1 MIRNTLDANPPS
13 LPHNMLRRVSQK
25 LARASGVAPARRV
38 VSQSPSYSTDGGD
51 DRRMRPMPEPTFSHV
66 EESQPIADDKEL
78 EQRRAQAL
86 RKWLESELGEERT
99 TLMSILAKHRVQ
111 VPGGTEDAT
120 NLMDELLLWKEGG
133 AGK

>member
-1 MIRNTLDANPPS
+1 
-13 LPHNMLRRVSQK
+13 
-25 LARASGVAPARRV
+25 
-38 VSQSPSYSTDGGD
+38 
-51 DRRMRPMPEPTFSHV
+51 MRPMPEPTFSHV
-66 EESQPIADDKEL
+66 EESQPIADEKEL

-99 TLMSILAKHRVQ
+99 TLMGILAKHRVQ

-120 NLMDELLLWKEGG
+120 NLMDELLKWKEGG